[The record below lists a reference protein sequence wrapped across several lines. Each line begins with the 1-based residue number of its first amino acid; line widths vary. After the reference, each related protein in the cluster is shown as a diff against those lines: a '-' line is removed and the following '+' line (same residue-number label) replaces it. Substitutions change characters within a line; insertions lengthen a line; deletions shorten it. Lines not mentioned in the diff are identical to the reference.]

1 MPRRLSRRQ
10 PKGVQLHE
18 ILVRYVEGLEPGT
31 LLPSE
36 RVLAERFQVA
46 RMTVRTEIDQ
56 LVRAGL
62 VTRRHGQ
69 GTFVAEPKLVQSD
82 VLVSFSQD
90 MRSRGLTPG
99 SRVLSI
105 GVEAALE
112 TESKRLALPADAP
125 IVRIVRV
132 RTADGTPFAV
142 ERASLP
148 SERFPG
154 LENADF
160 DGGASL
166 YQLLERQYDARPQ
179 TAEQRVSA
187 VLPDPEEAP
196 LLGVPATQPCFRIEG
211 VTRDAAGEI
220 LAFGQSLYRGDRYD
234 VVMHVVRAESSAD
247 VQGSTTRARK

>member
-10 PKGVQLHE
+10 PKGEQLHQ
-18 ILVRYVEGLEPGT
+18 ILVDYVGKLEPGT

-90 MRSRGLTPG
+90 MRTRGLVPG
-99 SRVLSI
+99 SRLLSI
-105 GVEAALE
+105 GVEPALE
-112 TESKRLALPADAP
+112 AESKLLALPEEAP

-154 LENADF
+154 LEDADL

-166 YQLLERQYDARPQ
+166 YQLLEREYAARPH

-187 VLPDPEEAP
+187 VLPERGDAA
-196 LLGVPATQPCFRIEG
+196 LLGVPAAQPCFRIER
-211 VTRDAAGEI
+211 VTRDAGGEI
-220 LAFGQSLYRGDRYD
+220 FEFGQSLYRGDRYD
-234 VVMHVVRAESSAD
+234 VVMHIVREE
-247 VQGSTTRARK
+247 T

>member
-10 PKGVQLHE
+10 PKGEQLHQ
-18 ILVRYVEGLEPGT
+18 ILVQYVEGLEPGT

-46 RMTVRTEIDQ
+46 RMTVRTEIDR
-56 LVRAGL
+56 LVRAGF

-82 VLVSFSQD
+82 VLISFSQD
-90 MRSRGLTPG
+90 MRTRGLTPG
-99 SRVLSI
+99 SRLLSI
-105 GVEAALE
+105 GVEPALE
-112 TESKRLALPADAP
+112 AESKLLALPADAP

-132 RTADGTPFAV
+132 RTADNTPFAV

-154 LENADF
+154 LEDADL
-160 DGGASL
+160 DGGTSL
-166 YQLLERQYDARPQ
+166 YQLLERRYDARPH

-187 VLPDPEEAP
+187 VLPDPGDAS
-196 LLGVPATQPCFRIEG
+196 LLGVPATQPCFRIER
-211 VTRDAAGEI
+211 VSRDADGEI
-220 LAFGQSLYRGDRYD
+220 FEFGQSLYRGDRYD
-234 VVMHVVRAESSAD
+234 VVMHIVREESTAK
-247 VQGSTTRARK
+247 R

>member
-10 PKGVQLHE
+10 PKGEQLHQ
-18 ILVRYVEGLEPGT
+18 ILVDYVEGLEPGT

-46 RMTVRTEIDQ
+46 RMTVRTEIDR
-56 LVRAGL
+56 LVLAGL

-82 VLVSFSQD
+82 VLISFSQD
-90 MRSRGLTPG
+90 MRTRGLTPG
-99 SRVLSI
+99 ARLLSI
-105 GVEAALE
+105 GVEPALE
-112 TESKRLALPADAP
+112 AESKRLALPAEAP

-154 LENADF
+154 LEDADL

-166 YQLLERQYDARPQ
+166 YRLLERRYDARPHS
-179 TAEQRVSA
+179 AEQRVSV
-187 VLPDPEEAP
+187 VLPEKADAS
-196 LLGVPATQPCFRIEG
+196 LLDVPATQPCFRIER
-211 VTRDAAGEI
+211 VTRDAAGEVFE
-220 LAFGQSLYRGDRYD
+220 FGQSLYRGDRYD
-234 VVMHVVRAESSAD
+234 VVMHIVREDAS
-247 VQGSTTRARK
+247 RP

>member
-10 PKGVQLHE
+10 PKGEQLHQ
-18 ILVRYVEGLEPGT
+18 ILVDYVGRLEPGT

-82 VLVSFSQD
+82 VLISFSQD
-90 MRSRGLTPG
+90 MRKRGLVPG
-99 SRVLSI
+99 SRLLSI
-105 GVEAALE
+105 GVEPALE
-112 TESKRLALPADAP
+112 AESKLLALPEEAP

-132 RTADGTPFAV
+132 RTADGKPFAV

-154 LENADF
+154 LEDADL

-166 YQLLERQYDARPQ
+166 YQLLERRYDARPHS
-179 TAEQRVSA
+179 AEQRVSA
-187 VLPDPEEAP
+187 VLPERADAA
-196 LLGVPATQPCFRIEG
+196 LLGVPATQPCFRIER

-220 LAFGQSLYRGDRYD
+220 FEFGRSLYRGDRYD
-234 VVMHVVRAESSAD
+234 VVMHIVRED
-247 VQGSTTRARK
+247 TKGRP